1 MNYIENATRI
11 LYNNT
16 ISFTI
21 NPKAQTLNQVFTP
34 YLQKKWIECK
44 QIQNSALS
52 KQDLTEASNN
62 TKFHFQQEWSQF
74 LKKYQC
80 NAIPCGLY
88 NMVTF
93 GIK

>member
-1 MNYIENATRI
+1 MQLRTCIILQVSCTLLLVYFICELYRECYENFVQQ
-11 LYNNT
+11 YNF
-16 ISFTI
+16 FTI

-62 TKFHFQQEWSQF
+62 TKFHFQQE
-74 LKKYQC
+74 
-80 NAIPCGLY
+80 
-88 NMVTF
+88 
-93 GIK
+93 